1 MVFVVQS
8 TEPVVVIMQAAC
20 AFGGIDARPM
30 IVAASI
36 ISDKRTLCIA
46 AFAVASRTPALHTG
60 NFPTKRDHFQGA
72 LKASVT
78 VRNSH

>member
-1 MVFVVQS
+1 MRS
-8 TEPVVVIMQAAC
+8 
-20 AFGGIDARPM
+20 RPM

-60 NFPTKRDHFQGA
+60 NFPTKTRPLSRSVESVGHCQKMGHSRAGA
-72 LKASVT
+72 LIA
-78 VRNSH
+78 